1 MNKKNLKEMQQ
12 KSWWNYALLAAGIFV
27 YTQGC
32 SILKSNLEFAIP
44 VIIFGLLM
52 HSNSLKKIIY
62 NLFLKEKNSSANTDK
77 YELSYEK
84 SSFIAKIIMYVLLG
98 MFAFFSYGN
107 PLHIYYN
114 LIIDIAVVVIYGMVS
129 ILGYKI
135 SRNKK

>member
-1 MNKKNLKEMQQ
+1 MNKKKLKEMQQ
-12 KSWWNYALLAAGIFV
+12 KSWWNYALLVAGIFV

-52 HSNSLKKIIY
+52 HSNSLKKIIH
-62 NLFLKEKNSSANTDK
+62 NLLLKEKDSSANTDK
-77 YELSYEK
+77 YELAYER
-84 SSFIAKIIMYVLLG
+84 SSFIAKIILFVLLG
-98 MFAFFSYGN
+98 TFAFFSFGN

-114 LIIDIAVVVIYGMVS
+114 LIFDIAVVAIYGIVS
-129 ILGYKI
+129 ISGYKV